1 VQFLN
6 LFEKEVETW
15 ECMKTKYPKTKL
27 VTIVG
32 KNFNCKEVQNE
43 RRFKMIYN
51 NFDIE
56 LWIANLYA

>member
-1 VQFLN
+1 
-6 LFEKEVETW
+6 
-15 ECMKTKYPKTKL
+15 MKTKYPKTKL

-56 LWIANLYA
+56 L